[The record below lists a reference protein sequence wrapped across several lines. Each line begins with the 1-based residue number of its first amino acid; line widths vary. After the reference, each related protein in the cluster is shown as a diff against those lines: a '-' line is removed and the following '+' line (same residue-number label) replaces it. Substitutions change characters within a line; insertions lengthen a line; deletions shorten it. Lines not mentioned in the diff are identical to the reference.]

1 MKMFLKNFLRAIGLA
16 ATLYLMG
23 DALIFQGPVHR
34 WLRTVIPVNPKDV
47 VARVEGHAITRS
59 QHDRAIAERLWLIG
73 KSSSAN
79 QTAAD
84 RAAALDELIDHELL
98 RLEVKA
104 QASQLPVSEK
114 EVDERL
120 RRFASRF
127 ESQEALAAAMK
138 SQGIAEPTDL
148 RARLASQIQ
157 QEKYIALRIA
167 PAIQVSDAEARQWF
181 ARHAQAVAHPERIEA
196 RHIFIPTL
204 DQAPE
209 TAKRKLEAALVS
221 LTAKQKDFATL
232 AKALSEDPATQN
244 RGGDLGWM
252 TRDRLPA
259 DFAAPLFALEQNQ
272 PTLIRTKIGWHL
284 CEVTARKGAEPRSF
298 DQAKPEIVA
307 ALDALKRR
315 QAVADFRKSLRNAS
329 ADRVEVIHR
338 LLD

>member
-1 MKMFLKNFLRAIGLA
+1 MKTFLKNFLRAIGLA
-16 ATLYLMG
+16 AILYLIG

-34 WLRTVIPVNPKDV
+34 WLRTVIPVNPQDV
-47 VARVEGHAITRS
+47 VARVDGHAITRS
-59 QHDRAIAERLWLIG
+59 QHDRAIAERLWLAG

-79 QTAAD
+79 QTPAD

-98 RLEVKA
+98 RLEVQA
-104 QASQLPVSEK
+104 HASQLPVSVK
-114 EVDERL
+114 EVDERV

-127 ESQEALAAAMK
+127 ESQEELTAAMK
-138 SQGIAEPTDL
+138 SQGIVEAKDL

-157 QEKYIALRIA
+157 QEKYVVLRTA
-167 PAIQVSDAEARQWF
+167 PTIQVSDTEARQWF
-181 ARHAQAVAHPERIEA
+181 AHHSQAVAHPERVEA

-204 DQAPE
+204 DQAPD
-209 TAKRKLEAALVS
+209 AVKQKLEAALAS

-244 RGGDLGWM
+244 RGGNLGWM

-259 DFAAPLFALEQNQ
+259 DIAAPLFALEQNQ
-272 PTLIRTKIGWHL
+272 PTLIRSKIGWHL

-315 QAVADFRKSLRNAS
+315 QAIADFRKSLRNAS

-338 LLD
+338 LFD

>member
-23 DALIFQGPVHR
+23 DALIFHGPVHR
-34 WLRTVIPVNPKDV
+34 WLRTVIPGNPKDV
-47 VARVEGHAITRS
+47 VARVDGHAITRS

-79 QTAAD
+79 QTPAD

-98 RLEVKA
+98 RLEV
-104 QASQLPVSEK
+104 QAHASELLLSEK
-114 EVDERL
+114 EINERL
-120 RRFASRF
+120 RRFTSRF
-127 ESQEALAAAMK
+127 ESREALTAAIK
-138 SQGIAEPTDL
+138 SQGIACEKDL

-167 PAIQVSDAEARQWF
+167 PSTQVSDTEARQWF
-181 ARHAQAVAHPERIEA
+181 AKNAQAIATPERVEA

-204 DQAPE
+204 DQAPDA
-209 TAKRKLEAALVS
+209 AKQKLEAALSS
-221 LTAKQKDFATL
+221 LIAKQKDFATL
-232 AKALSEDPATQN
+232 AKELSEDPASQN

-259 DFAAPLFALEQNQ
+259 DFATPLFALERSQ
-272 PTLIRTKIGWHL
+272 PTLIRTKLGWHL
-284 CEVTARKGAEPRSF
+284 CEVTARQAAESRSF

-307 ALDALKRR
+307 ALDTLKRR
-315 QAVADFRKSLRNAS
+315 QTVADFRKSLRNAS

-338 LLD
+338 LFD